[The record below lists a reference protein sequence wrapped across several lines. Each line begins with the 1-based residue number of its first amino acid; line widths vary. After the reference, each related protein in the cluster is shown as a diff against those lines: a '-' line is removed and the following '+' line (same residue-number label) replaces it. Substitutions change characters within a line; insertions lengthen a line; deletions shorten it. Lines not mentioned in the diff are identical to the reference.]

1 MAPSDFN
8 QKIIDEFRANG
19 GVVGGQFDGAPLL
32 LLHTTGARSGE
43 PRVTPVVYQKV
54 DAGWAVFAS
63 YAGAAHNP
71 AWYHNLV
78 AHPRT
83 AIEVG
88 SETVE
93 VTAREATG
101 AERQAIWDAQK
112 AAMPGFAEYEEKAAG
127 RTIPVLVLE
136 RA

>member
-1 MAPSDFN
+1 MAANDFN

-32 LLHTTGARSGE
+32 LLHTTGARSGD
-43 PRVTPVVYQKV
+43 PRVTPVVYQKA
-54 DAGWAVFAS
+54 DGGWAVFAS
-63 YAGAAHNP
+63 YAGAANNP
-71 AWYHNLV
+71 AWYHNLM

-83 AIEVG
+83 VIEVG

-93 VTAREATG
+93 VTAREAAG